1 VNEAA
6 THTDSPETGPRVEHR
21 RGRTTVRRLLGV
33 LLAAS
38 ALAWTG
44 RADADPDKLFNSATS
59 RVNGAAIG
67 AKSIQ
72 AAIAAEQKKERS
84 AQERLADAVL
94 LMGVKDYDK
103 AANVLNQVVMK
114 YSNHPTAYAEGLK
127 LLGETYFLD
136 EQYLSSRRIFN
147 KILEKSSNPRLG
159 RFSEHAAV
167 RLVDIALRLKELDT
181 LDALITRIG
190 NITGA
195 QSGIAYAKGKA
206 YVAQGKLGAA
216 ATALQGVKADSQFHH
231 QAKYLEGVIAVEEAK
246 PPPPP
251 EGEKPKPVPKGQYAK
266 AIARFREVTKL
277 EGDTPEHKHVIDLA
291 WLAVGRLMYESN
303 QYTQAVKA
311 YNRIDRNSP
320 EFGTMLY
327 ELAWVYVRLGDVVR
341 AQRALEVLAVAAP
354 NSQDV
359 ADASL
364 LRGDLMLRAGQFEK
378 SRKVYES
385 VRGTYEAM
393 RVRLD
398 EFLGTNTDPGVYFD
412 TLSQDQLELF
422 EAGKALPKLV
432 LQWARE
438 GEDGERAFAI
448 IDDVALCRRLIKESN
463 DMIERLNAVLAS
475 PSRIRA
481 VPGLKAG
488 AERGLGL
495 LNSVAKARVDLA
507 QGMDEVSDDL
517 SPQLAGV
524 RAQRKKLEQ
533 RLGLVPVTA
542 ADFAKR
548 ERSAKKQWNK
558 VSQSLQRLELEV
570 DTLQAT
576 INGLE
581 RLLKDGPQAGVVRS
595 PAQTQQFRAS
605 LGEQKKL
612 LKYYRDQIKQLRKA
626 VEAGKVQVGFGDSRF
641 VEDAKIR
648 KQYKAL
654 LWQEVQLATQGQGG
668 SGLASYANK
677 ITPLLKKAD
686 GVDNVLQGSLTSI
699 DKTVLAKTGEIRKT
713 VQRETVNIVD
723 YSLKLEE
730 LDKEARDVVGGVAAR
745 NFGRVRDRLKSIVLR
760 ADVGITEEAWEL
772 REEQLTRVRRLKIER
787 ARGVQRLR
795 EELEEVLDD
804 TSDPEEDF
812 GK

>member
-1 VNEAA
+1 MPIIMGNTPHLPGCGEYR
-6 THTDSPETGPRVEHR
+6 RVTR
-21 RGRTTVRRLLGV
+21 RRPLGWFGGILV
-33 LLAAS
+33 CAV
-38 ALAWTG
+38 LAWPTNA
-44 RADADPDKLFNSATS
+44 RANPNKLFDQATR
-59 RVNGAAIG
+59 RVNGAVIG
-67 AKSIQ
+67 ARSIQ
-72 AAIAAEQKKERS
+72 AAIAAQKKKERS

-103 AANVLNQVVMK
+103 AANLLNQVVVK
-114 YSNHPTAYAEGLK
+114 YSNHPTAYSEGLK

-136 EQYLSSRRIFN
+136 KQYLSARRMFTQ
-147 KILEKSSNPRLG
+147 ILDESANPRMG

-167 RLVDIALRLKELDT
+167 RLVDVALRLKELDR
-181 LDALITRIG
+181 LDALIAKIG
-190 NITGA
+190 TITGA
-195 QSGIAYAKGKA
+195 KSGLAYATAKA
-206 YVAQGKLGAA
+206 RLAQNRLGAA
-216 ATALQGVKADSQFHH
+216 ATALQGVQSDSQFAH
-231 QAKYLEGVIAVEEAK
+231 QAKYLAGVILVQEAA
-246 PPPPP
+246 PPPLK
-251 EGEKPKPVPKGQYAK
+251 EGEKPPPVPKGRYAR
-266 AIARFREVTKL
+266 AISSFRAVTKL
-277 EGDTPEHKHVIDLA
+277 EGDTPERRHVIDLA
-291 WLAVGRLMYESN
+291 WLAVGRLMYESS

-364 LRGDLMLRAGQFEK
+364 LRGDLMLRAGQFDK

-393 RVRLD
+393 RARLD
-398 EFLGTNTDPGVYFD
+398 EFIGDNTDPGVFFD

-422 EAGKALPKLV
+422 EAGMALPKLV
-432 LQWARE
+432 LKWARE

-463 DMIERLNAVLAS
+463 DMIERLNAVLGS
-475 PSRIRA
+475 PNRIRA
-481 VPGLKAG
+481 VPGLRAG

-495 LNSVAKARVDLA
+495 LNSVAKARIAVA
-507 QGMDEVSDDL
+507 RGMDETGDDL
-517 SPQLAGV
+517 SPQLAGI
-524 RAQRKKLEQ
+524 RAQRKRLEQ

-558 VSQSLQRLELEV
+558 VSQGLQRLELEV

-581 RLLKDGPQAGVVRS
+581 RILKDGPQAGVVRN
-595 PAQTQQFRAS
+595 PAQIQQFQAA
-605 LGEQKKL
+605 LTEQRRL
-612 LKYYRDQIKQLRKA
+612 LKYYRDQIALLRKS

-641 VEDAKIR
+641 VQDGQVR
-648 KQYKAL
+648 QQYKAL
-654 LWQEVQLATQGQGG
+654 LWREVQLAAQGQGG
-668 SGLASYANK
+668 NSLAGYARRV
-677 ITPLLKKAD
+677 TPLLQKAD
-686 GVDNVLQGSLTSI
+686 GVDTQLEGALASI
-699 DKTVLAKTGEIRKT
+699 DRTVMAKTGELRKI

-723 YSLKLEE
+723 YSLKLED
-730 LDKEARDVVGGVAAR
+730 LDAEAREVVGGVAAR
-745 NFGRVRDRLKSIVLR
+745 NFGRVRDRLKNIVLR

-787 ARGVQRLR
+787 ARGQQRLR

-804 TSDPEEDF
+804 TEDPEEEP

>member
-1 VNEAA
+1 MTAWNNVC
-6 THTDSPETGPRVEHR
+6 SR
-21 RGRTTVRRLLGV
+21 RGSRRGLRPSLRRGLTAAWVLATLSLLPARAEADPNA
-33 LLAAS
+33 LMNQAAS
-38 ALAWTG
+38 
-44 RADADPDKLFNSATS
+44 RIN
-59 RVNGAAIG
+59 AAEVG
-67 AKSIQ
+67 TKSIQ
-72 AAIAAEQKKERS
+72 AAVAAHKKTERTP
-84 AQERLADAVL
+84 QERLADAVL

-103 AANVLNQVVMK
+103 AANVLNQVVEK
-114 YSNHPTAYAEGLK
+114 YPNHPTAYADGLK

-136 EQYLSSRRIFN
+136 RQYLSARRVFDD
-147 KILEKSSNPRLG
+147 ILDNANDQ
-159 RFSEHAAV
+159 RFARFTEHAAV
-167 RLVDIALRLKELDT
+167 RMVDIALRLKELDT
-181 LDALITRIG
+181 LDALIAKIG
-190 NITGA
+190 NIPGA
-195 QSGIAYAKGKA
+195 KSGLAYATGKA
-206 YVAQGKLGAA
+206 MVAQGRLGAA
-216 ATALQGVKADSQFHH
+216 ATALGGVKSDSEFAH
-231 QAKYLEGVIAVEEAK
+231 QARYLEGVIAVKEVA
-246 PPPPP
+246 PPAPK
-251 EGEKPKPVPKGQYAK
+251 EGEKAAAVPKGQYAK
-266 AIARFREVTKL
+266 AVAAFQAVTKM
-277 EGDTPEHKHVIDLA
+277 EGDTPEHRHVIDLA
-291 WLAVGRLMYESN
+291 WLAIGRVLYETD
-303 QYTQAVKA
+303 QYSQAVKA
-311 YNRIDRNSP
+311 YNRIDRASP

-341 AQRALEVLAVAAP
+341 AQRALEVLSVAAP
-354 NSQDV
+354 ESPDV

-364 LRGDLMLRAGQFEK
+364 LRGDLMLRAGQFDK

-393 RVRLD
+393 RIRLD
-398 EFLGTNTDPGVYFD
+398 EFLGTNTDPGVFFE

-422 EAGKALPKLV
+422 EAGKDLPKLV
-432 LQWARE
+432 LNWARE

-463 DMIERLNAVLAS
+463 EMIERLNAVLAS
-475 PSRIRA
+475 PNRIRA
-481 VPGLKAG
+481 VPGLKDG

-507 QGMDEVSDDL
+507 QGMDETSEDL

-533 RLGLVPVTA
+533 RLGLLPVTE
-542 ADFAKR
+542 ADFSSR
-548 ERSAKKQWNK
+548 ERSATKQWNQ
-558 VSQSLQRLELEV
+558 VSQALQRLELEV

-595 PAQTQQFRAS
+595 PTQIAQFQVA
-605 LGEQKKL
+605 LVEQRNL
-612 LKYYRDQIKQLRKA
+612 LKYYRDQIGLLRKS

-641 VEDAKIR
+641 VEDDTFR

-654 LWQEVQLATQGQGG
+654 VWQEVQLATQGQGG
-668 SGLASYANK
+668 NGLARYATQ
-677 ITPLLKKAD
+677 IVPVLQKAD
-686 GVDNVLQGSLTSI
+686 VVDSQLEGAMATI
-699 DKTVLAKTGEIRKT
+699 DNTVMVKTGELRKI

-730 LDKEARDVVGGVAAR
+730 LDGEAREVVGGVAAR
-745 NFGRVRDRLKSIVLR
+745 NFARVRDRLKNIVLR

-787 ARGVQRLR
+787 ARGQQRLQ

-804 TSDPEEDF
+804 TADPEVES

>member
-1 VNEAA
+1 MAKGKRISALVAA
-6 THTDSPETGPRVEHR
+6 TV
-21 RGRTTVRRLLGV
+21 
-33 LLAAS
+33 
-38 ALAWTG
+38 LAWAGT
-44 RADADPDKLFNSATS
+44 ANADPGKLFNRASQ
-59 RVNGAAIG
+59 RVNGAAVG

-72 AAIAAEQKKERS
+72 AAIAAQKKKERS

-94 LMGVKDYDK
+94 LIGVKDYDK

-114 YSNHPTAYAEGLK
+114 YPNHPTAYSEGLK

-136 EQYLSSRRIFN
+136 KQYLSARRIFT
-147 KILEKSSNPRLG
+147 KILDNADNPRFG

-167 RLVDIALRLKELDT
+167 RLVDVALRLNELDS
-181 LDALITRIG
+181 LNALIERIG
-190 NITGA
+190 NIQGA
-195 QSGIAYAKGKA
+195 QGGIAYAKGKA
-206 YVAQGKLGAA
+206 LVAQGRLGAA
-216 ATALQGVKADSQFHH
+216 ATALQGVGTDSQFLH
-231 QAKYLEGVIAVEEAK
+231 QARYLQGVIAVQEVA
-246 PPPPP
+246 PPPLK
-251 EGEKPKPVPKGQYAK
+251 EGEKPKPVPKGRYAK
-266 AIARFREVTKL
+266 AVSAFRAVTKL

-291 WLAVGRLMYESN
+291 WLAIGRLMYETN
-303 QYTQAVKA
+303 QYSQAVKA

-364 LRGDLMLRAGQFEK
+364 LRGDLMLRAGQFDK

-393 RVRLD
+393 RARLD
-398 EFLGTNTDPGVYFD
+398 EFLGDNTDPGVFFD

-463 DMIERLNAVLAS
+463 EMIERLNAVLAS
-475 PSRIRA
+475 PNRIRA
-481 VPGLKAG
+481 VPGLRAG

-495 LNSVAKARVDLA
+495 LNSVAKARIDLA
-507 QGMDEVSDDL
+507 QGMDETSDDL

-542 ADFAKR
+542 EDFAKR

-558 VSQSLQRLELEV
+558 VSQALQRLELEV

-581 RLLKDGPQAGVVRS
+581 RILKDGPQAGVVRS
-595 PAQTQQFRAS
+595 PAQIQQFQAA
-605 LGEQKKL
+605 LAEQRKM
-612 LKYYRDQIKQLRKA
+612 LKYYRDQIGQLRKA

-641 VEDAKIR
+641 VEDANLR
-648 KQYKAL
+648 AQYKAL
-654 LWQEVQLATQGQGG
+654 LWQEVQLASQGQGG
-668 SGLASYANK
+668 GGLQSYANR

-686 GVDNVLQGSLTSI
+686 AVDAQLEGSLASI
-699 DKTVLAKTGEIRKT
+699 DKTVMAKTGELRKV

-730 LDKEARDVVGGVAAR
+730 LDEEAREVVGGVAAR
-745 NFGRVRDRLKSIVLR
+745 NFGRVRDRLKNIVLR

-787 ARGVQRLR
+787 ARGQARLQ

-804 TSDPEEDF
+804 TEDPEDEED

>member
-1 VNEAA
+1 MTSN
-6 THTDSPETGPRVEHR
+6 TKR
-21 RGRTTVRRLLGV
+21 RGAWGTFAAV
-33 LLAAS
+33 LV
-38 ALAWTG
+38 LAWSAP
-44 RADADPDKLFNSATS
+44 ADADPGKLLNQAAS
-59 RVNGAAIG
+59 RVNAAATG

-72 AAIAAEQKKERS
+72 AAIAAQKKKERTP
-84 AQERLADAVL
+84 QERLADAVL
-94 LMGVKDYDK
+94 LMGVKDYNK
-103 AANVLNQVVMK
+103 ASNLLNQVVEK
-114 YSNHPTAYAEGLK
+114 YPDHPTAYSDGLK

-136 EQYLSSRRIFN
+136 KQYLSARRVFTQ
-147 KILEKSSNPRLG
+147 ILDQSDDQRFT

-167 RLVDIALRLKELDT
+167 RLVDVALRLKELDT
-181 LDALITRIG
+181 LDDLIAKIG
-190 NITGA
+190 TIPGA
-195 QSGIAYAKGKA
+195 KSGLAYAKGKA
-206 YVAQGKLGAA
+206 LVAQDRLGAA
-216 ATALQGVKADSQFHH
+216 ATALSGVTADSEFAH
-231 QAKYLEGVIAVEEAK
+231 QSRYLEGLIAVREVA
-246 PPPPP
+246 PAAPQ
-251 EGEKPKPVPKGQYAK
+251 EGESAAPVPKGRYAK
-266 AIARFREVTKL
+266 AVAAFQAVTKM
-277 EGDTPEHKHVIDLA
+277 EGDTPEHRHVIDLA
-291 WLAVGRLMYESN
+291 WLAIGRLLYESG
-303 QYTQAVKA
+303 QYSEAVKA

-364 LRGDLMLRAGQFEK
+364 LRGDLMLRAGQFDK

-393 RVRLD
+393 RIRLD
-398 EFLGTNTDPGVYFD
+398 EFLGENADPAVFFD

-432 LQWARE
+432 LNWARE

-463 DMIERLNAVLAS
+463 DMIERLNAVLSS
-475 PSRIRA
+475 PNRIRA
-481 VPGLKAG
+481 VPGLRAG

-495 LNSVAKARVDLA
+495 LNSVAKARMDLA
-507 QGMDEVSDDL
+507 EGMDETSDDL
-517 SPQLAGV
+517 QPQLAAV

-533 RLGLVPVTA
+533 RLGLVPVTP
-542 ADFAKR
+542 ADFEKR
-548 ERSAKKQWNK
+548 ERSATKQWNQ
-558 VSQSLQRLELEV
+558 VSQGLQRLELEV

-581 RLLKDGPQAGVVRS
+581 RILKDGPQAGIVRS
-595 PAQTQQFRAS
+595 PTQIAQFQTA
-605 LGEQKKL
+605 LVEQRGL
-612 LKYYRDQIKQLRKA
+612 LKYYRDQIALLRKS

-641 VEDAKIR
+641 VEDVQVR
-648 KQYKAL
+648 QQYKAL
-654 LWQEVQLATQGQGG
+654 VWQEVQLAAQGQGG
-668 SGLASYANK
+668 RNLAGYAAQ
-677 ITPLLKKAD
+677 ITPLLQKAD
-686 GVDNVLQGSLTSI
+686 GVEAQIEGSLASI
-699 DKTVLAKTGEIRKT
+699 DQTVLAKTGELRQV

-730 LDKEARDVVGGVAAR
+730 LDEEARQVVGGVAAR
-745 NFGRVRDRLKSIVLR
+745 NFGRVRDRLKTIVLR

-787 ARGVQRLR
+787 ARGQQRLR

-804 TSDPEEDF
+804 TADPEVES